1 MKRIA
6 VLIMIVVSV
15 AFANVSEQDYKL
27 VQEAGESIGV
37 DLSFSREVNLSNVE
51 KMCQDGFKTVSLSVV
66 KTPQMEAIAIKNCVS
81 QWKSLR

>member
-6 VLIMIVVSV
+6 VSILIVSSVVL
-15 AFANVSEQDYKL
+15 ANPTEQDYKL
-27 VQEAGESIGV
+27 VKEAGESIGV

-51 KMCQDGFKTVSLSVV
+51 KMCQSGFKTVPLSLE
-66 KTPQMEAIAIKNCVS
+66 KTPQMEVMAVKTCVS

>member
-6 VLIMIVVSV
+6 ISILIVSSVV
-15 AFANVSEQDYKL
+15 FANASEQDYKL

-51 KMCQDGFKTVSLSVV
+51 KMCQDTFKTVSLSAE
-66 KTPQMEAIAIKNCVS
+66 KTPQMEVIAIKSCVS